1 MDAATT
7 TRLDQPSLNGVNT
20 LCSVLSRKCKEGEN
34 GFPSICWGK
43 AKLGHRPEFRKYWY
57 GCMEAEFITNDYAT
71 SSRQNSSGLEEVD
84 QQSVVL
90 SLIQKY
96 PKFSYKDT
104 HCLHK
109 SSPVSS
115 TPSLLV
121 TCISNNIASTGSSCV
136 SVLHVCEKKKCI

>member
-1 MDAATT
+1 MDAATA
-7 TRLDQPSLNGVNT
+7 TRLDQPSLTGCAKVDVA
-20 LCSVLSRKCKEGEN
+20 LEN
-34 GFPSICWGK
+34 GTVVEEGDMEEQEQELE
-43 AKLGHRPEFRKYWY
+43 LG
-57 GCMEAEFITNDYAT
+57 
-71 SSRQNSSGLEEVD
+71 GLEEVD

-90 SLIQKY
+90 SLIQRY
-96 PKFSYKDT
+96 PKFCYKDT

-121 TCISNNIASTGSSCV
+121 TCISSNIASTGSSCV